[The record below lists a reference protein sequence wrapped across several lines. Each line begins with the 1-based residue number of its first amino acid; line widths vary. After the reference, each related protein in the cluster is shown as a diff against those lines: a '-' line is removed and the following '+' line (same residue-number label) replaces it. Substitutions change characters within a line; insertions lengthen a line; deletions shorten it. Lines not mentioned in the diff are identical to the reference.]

1 MKGKKRRQKD
11 AEKSSSLAAVRQYQ
25 PAWLG
30 RYHSARDLIA
40 FKWPPGRVCGLS
52 LLPFKVT

>member
-1 MKGKKRRQKD
+1 MEKKKEQIKN
-11 AEKSSSLAAVRQYQ
+11 SSSPTVVRQYQ

-30 RYHSARDLIA
+30 RHHSARDLIA